1 MTEAEYIRTIRDVAN
16 RYLEVIR
23 EPGDFMNGEGIRR
36 IRHWHAITEKLS
48 AHTAIKLC
56 DLWLKKNG
64 GEPAAGTS
72 PQIDPGAAGSAPQ
85 RQEEGK
91 TTPM

>member
-1 MTEAEYIRTIRDVAN
+1 MTEAQYIQTIRDVAE

-23 EPGDFMNGEGIRR
+23 EPGDFMSGEGISR

-48 AHTAIKLC
+48 ALTAIKLC
-56 DLWLKKNG
+56 DLWLEKNG
-64 GEPAAGTS
+64 AARSS
-72 PQIDPGAAGSAPQ
+72 PQIETRDSPSERQ
-85 RQEEGK
+85 RPEEGK

>member
-1 MTEAEYIRTIRDVAN
+1 MTEAEYIQTIRDVAN

-36 IRHWHAITEKLS
+36 IRHWHAITAKLS

-56 DLWLKKNG
+56 DLWLEKNG
-64 GEPAAGTS
+64 GARPS
-72 PQIDPGAAGSAPQ
+72 SQIETRGASGERQ
-85 RQEEGK
+85 RQEEEK